1 MKSPKRR
8 QSAKLSSSSIPFTKQ
23 ALEDVRRADRLY
35 ELVAN
40 GGERDIV
47 KIREL
52 LDRDPKRFMRA
63 RDDPGHLIN

>member
-8 QSAKLSSSSIPFTKQ
+8 QSAKLSSSSVPFTKQ

-52 LDRDPKRFMRA
+52 LDSDPKRFMRA